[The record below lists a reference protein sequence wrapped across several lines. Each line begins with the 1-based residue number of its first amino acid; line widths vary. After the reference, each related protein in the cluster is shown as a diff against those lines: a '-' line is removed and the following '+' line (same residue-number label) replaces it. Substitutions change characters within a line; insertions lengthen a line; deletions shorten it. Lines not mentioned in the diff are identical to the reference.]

1 MSLILIGEHE
11 CYFHI
16 LQELNN
22 YLAVSTTTSIIVDR
36 SSDGDFLRMDFNI
49 RYIINQF
56 CFSAHMCYS
65 LEVEECRNVYPSVCL
80 STYLV
85 SSEMNVLC
93 GLNKVLRNAN
103 LFDC

>member
-1 MSLILIGEHE
+1 MCDDFQVLCSRFMSLFLIGEHE

-49 RYIINQF
+49 RLYIIIQF
-56 CFSAHMCYS
+56 FFSAHMCYS
-65 LEVEECRNVYPSVCL
+65 LEVEEYRNFYSVVCL

-85 SSEMNVLC
+85 SSEMSYV
-93 GLNKVLRNAN
+93 A
-103 LFDC
+103 